1 MSNFALMFSK
11 GINNLIA
18 TLLTMATLLQSS
30 GAIENLFSMKSFQN
44 SNINLDVE
52 GDFEEQD
59 VEKQKDKINYDAQS
73 TKPYDFAAEKLEHQ
87 ILSTYI
93 NFIEIPFP
101 PPDFS

>member
-1 MSNFALMFSK
+1 MFPK

-30 GAIENLFSMKSFQN
+30 GAIENLFSIKSFQN

-59 VEKQKDKINYDAQS
+59 VEKQKDKINYDDQS

-87 ILSTYI
+87 ILSTDI